1 MDIIF
6 HRPQRAAHFIIA
18 ISIALSVGA
27 CVAPQPEPGASNA
40 ANQAVQAKPD
50 PVQVVSDALGKRLH
64 LMVSGSKLRRRRRF
78 DHLIDCTSHSAR
90 VIHRS
95 QDCPLLR

>member
-40 ANQAVQAKPD
+40 ANQALQAKPD
-50 PVQVVSDALGKRLH
+50 PVQVVSDALGERLH
-64 LMVSGSKLRRRRRF
+64 LMVSASNPGAASL
-78 DHLIDCTSHSAR
+78 DHSSIAPAS
-90 VIHRS
+90 RS
-95 QDCPLLR
+95 E